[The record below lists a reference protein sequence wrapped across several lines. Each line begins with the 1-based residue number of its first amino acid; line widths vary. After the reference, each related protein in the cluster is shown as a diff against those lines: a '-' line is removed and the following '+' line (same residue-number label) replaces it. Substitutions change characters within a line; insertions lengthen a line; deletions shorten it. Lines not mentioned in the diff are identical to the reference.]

1 MYFAVELVKKFTN
14 RFEFM
19 KSKVIYLFML
29 LLIQSVSARMYE
41 SKAVKFATRNDAYP
55 YGEPKE
61 INANVILD
69 LDNRTM
75 KVSNIPDYCF
85 DLQVISETPKNNGK
99 LVRLSSIC
107 PEHKRCFIVAYIENN
122 QIINLEIKF
131 VTASY
136 MYYLAAG

>member
-1 MYFAVELVKKFTN
+1 
-14 RFEFM
+14 M
-19 KSKVIYLFML
+19 KSKVFYLFTL

-55 YGEPKE
+55 YGEPTE
-61 INANVILD
+61 INADVILD